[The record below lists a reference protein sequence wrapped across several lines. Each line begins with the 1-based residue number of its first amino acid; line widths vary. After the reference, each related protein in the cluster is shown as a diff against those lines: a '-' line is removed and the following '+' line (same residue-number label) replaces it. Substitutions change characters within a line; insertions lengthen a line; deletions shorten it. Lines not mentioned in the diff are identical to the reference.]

1 MKGIVKQMLGRYLN
15 MKGRKEIFILIL
27 CILIGFALRFHA
39 FDHKSLWLDEV
50 HTFNDSRDNLRGH
63 FNFYK
68 TMPSYPHPPLFF
80 VLTHLFYPFANPE
93 RDLRIIPLIFG
104 SLSIPMIYLL
114 ARQFSVSIALPCA
127 LSLAF
132 MTYHISFSQ
141 DGRSYS
147 FLMFVAMAG
156 LYFFMKHLKTSNKRY
171 LPLVGLLFAILFYT
185 SYSSIPFIILSQIL
199 WLYQAD
205 EECKRTKL
213 SSFLILN
220 GVVLFLC
227 LPWIIFLAT
236 NYKGDRPIDLFY
248 NEGTGSFLFILSGV
262 FHDWVPYVPL
272 TIASVFLLILLPFFS
287 KDIRNDLI
295 LLILFLLP
303 VGSLYVFCR
312 LFHINHFVS
321 SRYFISFL
329 PFFLIIL
336 YLSLEAIELKF
347 GKLKKLVRLK
357 LLFVIL
363 FTLSNLMILPLYYRS
378 EKQDV
383 RGLVTYLKRN
393 LQEGDKIFLEYDP
406 LTTAVLHYFGAY
418 PRYRHHPYTF
428 KKISG
433 NEIELQTPFVYRNRT
448 FVIYHYKNCCNR
460 YVADGSRLWIIV
472 GKKTAKKFKESSP
485 SVLKGYFDGSFL
497 TISRFPVDG
506 SLFLFLLDP
515 KSSEE
520 KGIDLP
526 IE

>member
-1 MKGIVKQMLGRYLN
+1 MSKSSLGQPLGQFFSI
-15 MKGRKEIFILIL
+15 GRCVNE
-27 CILIGFALRFHA
+27 
-39 FDHKSLWLDEV
+39 
-50 HTFNDSRDNLRGH
+50 
-63 FNFYK
+63 
-68 TMPSYPHPPLFF
+68 FF
-80 VLTHLFYPFANPE
+80 
-93 RDLRIIPLIFG
+93 
-104 SLSIPMIYLL
+104 YLL
-114 ARQFSVSIALPCA
+114 ARQFSASIALPCA
-127 LSLAF
+127 ISLAF

-147 FLMFVAMAG
+147 FLMLVAMAG
-156 LYFFMKHLKTSNKRY
+156 LYLFMKHLKTSNKRY
-171 LPLVGLLFAILFYT
+171 LPLVGILFAILFYT
-185 SYSSIPFIILSQIL
+185 SYSSIPFIIISQIL
-199 WLYQAD
+199 WLYQANG
-205 EECKRTKL
+205 EHKKKKL

-227 LPWIIFLAT
+227 LPWIIFLAA
-236 NYKGDRPIDLFY
+236 NYKGDRPMDLFY
-248 NEGTGSFLFILSGV
+248 NDGTGSFWFILSGI

-303 VGSLYVFCR
+303 MGSLYVFCQ
-312 LFHINHFVS
+312 LFRINHFVS

-336 YLSLEAIELKF
+336 YLSLKAIELKF
-347 GKLKKLVRLK
+347 GKLKKLMRLT

-363 FTLSNLMILPLYYRS
+363 FMLSNLMTLPFYYRA

-393 LQEGDKIFLEYDP
+393 LQEGDKIFLEDDP

-418 PRYRHHPYTF
+418 PRYRHQPYTF
-428 KKISG
+428 KKISE
-433 NEIELQTPFVYRNRT
+433 NDIELQTPFVYGNRT
-448 FVIYHYKNCCNR
+448 FIIYHYKTCCDR

-472 GKKTAKKFKESSP
+472 GKTTAKKLRESSP

-515 KSSEE
+515 KSSE